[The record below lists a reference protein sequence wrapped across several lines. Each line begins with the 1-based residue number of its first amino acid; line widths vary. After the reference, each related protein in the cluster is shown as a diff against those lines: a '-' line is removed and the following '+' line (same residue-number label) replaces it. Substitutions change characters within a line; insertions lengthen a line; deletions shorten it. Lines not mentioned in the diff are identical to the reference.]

1 MLLLR
6 SKHGIIYTCMHCA
19 VSRSVSVF
27 FSNRV
32 FVVVVVVVVVVTAA
46 FVVVVCLAT
55 AIDACHFLAWHL
67 LTQKVITVFCHGDR

>member
-1 MLLLR
+1 
-6 SKHGIIYTCMHCA
+6 MHCA

-32 FVVVVVVVVVVTAA
+32 FVVVVVVVTAA